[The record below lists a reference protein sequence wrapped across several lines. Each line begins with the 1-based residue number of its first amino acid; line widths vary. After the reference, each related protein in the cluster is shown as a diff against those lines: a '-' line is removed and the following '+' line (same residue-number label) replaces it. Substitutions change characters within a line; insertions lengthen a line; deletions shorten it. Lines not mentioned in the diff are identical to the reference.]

1 MIDQTWVVIIA
12 QLVVTLYLA
21 WKVNRLSNEAEMMQV
36 IVGSILMDMEKLQG
50 HK

>member
-1 MIDQTWVVIIA
+1 MIDQMWVVIVV
-12 QLVVTLYLA
+12 QLVISLYLA

-36 IVGSILMDMEKLQG
+36 IVGSILMDMEK

>member
-36 IVGSILMDMEKLQG
+36 IVGSILMDMEKLP
-50 HK
+50 KR